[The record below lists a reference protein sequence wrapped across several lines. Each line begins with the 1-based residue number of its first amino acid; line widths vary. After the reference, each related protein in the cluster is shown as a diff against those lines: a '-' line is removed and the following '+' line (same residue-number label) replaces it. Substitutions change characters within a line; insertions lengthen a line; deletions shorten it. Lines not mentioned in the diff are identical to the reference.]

1 MQVAAVVALEE
12 RAMALVKTTTLAT
25 RARTPKKAAGEPAS
39 VPAKRPPVRKTASR
53 RQSAGERI
61 GAATLE
67 LAGGITEASSAVEE
81 LRRALAQIAS
91 GAEEAAGAAHE
102 SLAAVTQM
110 SASFAQARSQAEQ
123 ARQRTESLS
132 TLLAET
138 GASIDASVKAIGVAA
153 RRQLTSVEIIEAL
166 ERHAARIGE
175 ITKSVADIAD
185 QTNLLALNAA
195 IEAARAGDDGRGF
208 AVVADEVRALA
219 EASEKRSVDVQVLAD
234 RIAAT
239 VRQAADRL
247 RGAAATAE
255 AEATAGAK
263 VGENLAVIRQE
274 MSILGGESQA
284 ILIAAVE
291 AVSAADETRR
301 GAENVSSAA
310 EEQASAAAEAQRA
323 VQQQGQ
329 SLEQSQVASDSLA
342 EMVEMLTA
350 GGSGAEAAQ
359 EAAAAAEELSATV
372 QELSGAAG
380 EILVAID
387 QISRGA
393 QIQAAATQQASTAM
407 AQIEKAARLSSDNAA
422 ASADRVA
429 TMQGLLAES
438 REAVGRL
445 ANGVSTAVDENAAV
459 LDTIEELEGL
469 AGAIGKIVDGLGLVA
484 VQTTMLATSGAV
496 EAARAG
502 EAGRGFAVV
511 SGDIRVL
518 ARDASSNADAVK
530 DLVGAIVGQIGKARR
545 EVDQITVQSLAELD
559 RNRMIEERLVQVA
572 AESASLKAGADD
584 IAKGAR
590 DILSAS
596 AQVMSGIGQIAA
608 AAEEASSAAAQAA
621 TAARQ
626 QSQSA
631 EDLAAAIE
639 EIALLANELQRSAET

>member
-1 MQVAAVVALEE
+1 
-12 RAMALVKTTTLAT
+12 MALVKTTTLASRSKT
-25 RARTPKKAAGEPAS
+25 RKKPAAEVADAFPA
-39 VPAKRPPVRKTASR
+39 AKRAPVRRTLSR
-53 RQSAGERI
+53 RQNASERI

-102 SLAAVTQM
+102 SLAAVTAM
-110 SASFAQARSQAEQ
+110 SANFSQARERAE
-123 ARQRTESLS
+123 ASRQRAESLQ
-132 TLLAET
+132 TLLSES
-138 GASIDASVKAIGVAA
+138 GAAIDASVKAVDANA
-153 RRQLTSVEIIEAL
+153 KRQLASVGVIEAL

-195 IEAARAGDDGRGF
+195 IEAARAGDEGRGF

-219 EASEKRSVDVQVLAD
+219 ETSEKRSQDVGGLAE
-234 RIAAT
+234 RIANS
-239 VRQAADRL
+239 VREAADRM
-247 RGAAATAE
+247 RAAATTAE
-255 AEATAGAK
+255 AEALAGAQ
-263 VGENLAVIRQE
+263 VGEILAKVRHE
-274 MSILGGESQA
+274 MATLGEDSQV

-291 AVSAADETRR
+291 AAGAANEARR
-301 GAENVSSAA
+301 GAESVSSAA
-310 EEQASAAAEAQRA
+310 EEQAAAAAEAQRS

-329 SLEQSQVASDSLA
+329 SLEQSQSASDSLA
-342 EMVEMLTA
+342 EMIEMLV
-350 GGSGAEAAQ
+350 GGDGGGEAAQ

-393 QIQAAATQQASTAM
+393 QIQAAATQQASSAM
-407 AQIEKAARLSSDNAA
+407 EEIEKAARASSDNAV
-422 ASADRVA
+422 ASAERVA
-429 TMQGLLAES
+429 MMQGMLLAS
-438 REAVGRL
+438 QQAVGRL
-445 ANGVSTAVDENAAV
+445 ASGVATSVEENVSV
-459 LDTIEELEGL
+459 LATIEELEEL

-511 SGDIRVL
+511 SGDIRSL
-518 ARDASSNADAVK
+518 ARDASHNADAVK
-530 DLVGAIVGQIGKARR
+530 DLVTSIISQIAKVRR
-545 EVDQITVQSLAELD
+545 EVDQINALATAELD
-559 RNRMIEERLVQVA
+559 KNRAIEERLVQVT
-572 AESASLKAGADD
+572 AETIILKSGADD
-584 IAKGAR
+584 IAKGAEE
-590 DILSAS
+590 ILSTS
-596 AQVMSGIGQIAA
+596 TQVLSGIGQIAT

-621 TAARQ
+621 AAARQ

-639 EIALLANELQRSAET
+639 EIALLANELQQASEG

>member
-1 MQVAAVVALEE
+1 
-12 RAMALVKTTTLAT
+12 MALVKTTTLAT
-25 RARTPKKAAGEPAS
+25 RTKSPRKSSTEPVA
-39 VPAKRPPVRKTASR
+39 PPVKRAPTRKAGSR
-53 RQSAGERI
+53 RENAGERI
-61 GAATLE
+61 SAATLE

-110 SASFAQARSQAEQ
+110 STAFAQARGQAEA
-123 ARQRTESLS
+123 ARRRTETLQ
-132 TLLAET
+132 TLLVET
-138 GASIDASVKAIGVAA
+138 GAAIDGSVKAVAVNA
-153 RRQLTSVEIIEAL
+153 KRQLASVGVIETL
-166 ERHAARIGE
+166 EGHAARIGE

-219 EASEKRSVDVQVLAD
+219 ETSEKRSLDVQGLAD
-234 RIAAT
+234 KIAVTVREAANRLRDAAT
-239 VRQAADRL
+239 A
-247 RGAAATAE
+247 AE
-255 AEATAGAK
+255 AEAVAGAQ
-263 VGENLAVIRQE
+263 VGETLATVRRE
-274 MSILGGESQA
+274 MAVLGDDSQA

-301 GAENVSSAA
+301 GAESVSSAA

-342 EMVEMLTA
+342 EMIEMLTGGA
-350 GGSGAEAAQ
+350 GGVEAAQ

-407 AQIEKAARLSSDNAA
+407 AQIERSARISDDNATASAERVAAMQDMLA
-422 ASADRVA
+422 ASRD
-429 TMQGLLAES
+429 
-438 REAVGRL
+438 AVGRL
-445 ANGVSTAVDENAAV
+445 AHGVATSVDENTAV
-459 LDTIEELEGL
+459 LATIDELESL
-469 AGAIGKIVDGLGLVA
+469 AGAIGKIVDALGLVA

-511 SGDIRVL
+511 SGDIRAL
-518 ARDASSNADAVK
+518 ARDASHNADTVK
-530 DLVGAIVGQIGKARR
+530 DLVSAIVGQIAKARR
-545 EVDQITVQSLAELD
+545 EVDQITGQAVAELD
-559 RNRMIEERLVQVA
+559 KNRAIEERLVQVA
-572 AESASLKAGADD
+572 AETVTLKAGADD
-584 IAKGAR
+584 IAKGAQ
-590 DILSAS
+590 DILAAS

-608 AAEEASSAAAQAA
+608 AAEEAGSAAAQAA

-639 EIALLANELQRSAET
+639 EIALLANELQQAAES

>member
-1 MQVAAVVALEE
+1 
-12 RAMALVKTTTLAT
+12 MALVKTTTLAT
-25 RARTPKKAAGEPAS
+25 RSKAPKKAVAEAAPTS
-39 VPAKRPPVRKTASR
+39 PKRAPVRKTASR
-53 RQSAGERI
+53 RQNAGERI

-67 LAGGITEASSAVEE
+67 LASGITEAASAVEE

-110 SASFAQARSQAEQ
+110 STSFAQARAQAEV
-123 ARQRTESLS
+123 ARHRTESLQ
-132 TLLAET
+132 TLLTET
-138 GASIDASVKAIGVAA
+138 GTAIDGSVKAITGNAK
-153 RRQLTSVEIIEAL
+153 RQLASVAVIEAL
-166 ERHAARIGE
+166 ERHTARIGE
-175 ITKSVADIAD
+175 ITRSVAEIAD

-219 EASEKRSVDVQVLAD
+219 ETSEKRSLDVQGLAD
-234 RIAAT
+234 KIAAT

-247 RGAAATAE
+247 RAAASVAE
-255 AEATAGAK
+255 AEATAGAA
-263 VGENLAVIRQE
+263 VGETLAIVRRE
-274 MSILGGESQA
+274 MVVLGNDSQA

-301 GAENVSSAA
+301 GAESVSSAA

-342 EMVEMLTA
+342 EMVEMLT
-350 GGSGAEAAQ
+350 GGVGGEDAAQ

-407 AQIEKAARLSSDNAA
+407 AQIEKAARLSNDNAVA
-422 ASADRVA
+422 TAERVA
-429 TMQGLLAES
+429 GMQGLLAES
-438 REAVGRL
+438 RDAVGRL
-445 ANGVSTAVDENAAV
+445 TSGVTVSVDENLAV

-511 SGDIRVL
+511 SGDIRAL
-518 ARDASSNADAVK
+518 ARDASNNADAVK
-530 DLVGAIVGQIGKARR
+530 DLVGAIIGQIAKVRR
-545 EVDQITVQSLAELD
+545 EVDQITALALAELD
-559 RNRMIEERLVQVA
+559 KNRLIEDRLAQVA
-572 AESASLKAGADD
+572 TETVTLKAGADD
-584 IAKGAR
+584 IAKGAQ
-590 DILSAS
+590 DILAAS
-596 AQVMSGIGQIAA
+596 AQVMAGTRQIAA
-608 AAEEASSAAAQAA
+608 AAEEAGSAATQAA
-621 TAARQ
+621 SAARQ

-639 EIALLANELQRSAET
+639 EIALLANELQQAADA

>member
-1 MQVAAVVALEE
+1 
-12 RAMALVKTTTLAT
+12 MALVKTTTLAT
-25 RARTPKKAAGEPAS
+25 RAKTAKKAVVEPKAAP
-39 VPAKRPPVRKTASR
+39 VKRAPVRRSGSR
-53 RQSAGERI
+53 RENASERI

-67 LAGGITEASSAVEE
+67 LAGGLTQAASAVEE

-110 SASFAQARSQAEQ
+110 SASFGQARGQAEA
-123 ARQRTESLS
+123 ARHRTE
-132 TLLAET
+132 TLKILLTET
-138 GASIDASVKAIGVAA
+138 GAAIDGSVKAVAA
-153 RRQLTSVEIIEAL
+153 NAKRQLASVGVIETL
-166 ERHAARIGE
+166 EGHAARIGE
-175 ITKSVADIAD
+175 ITRSVADIAD

-219 EASEKRSVDVQVLAD
+219 ETSEKRSQDVQGLAD

-239 VRQAADRL
+239 VREAANRL
-247 RGAAATAE
+247 REAATAAE
-255 AEATAGAK
+255 AEAIAGAR
-263 VGENLAVIRQE
+263 VGENLAVVRRE
-274 MSILGGESQA
+274 MVVLGESSQA

-301 GAENVSSAA
+301 GAESVSSAA

-329 SLEQSQVASDSLA
+329 SLEQSQVAADALA
-342 EMVEMLTA
+342 EMVELLS
-350 GGSGAEAAQ
+350 SGTSDAEAAQ

-393 QIQAAATQQASTAM
+393 QIQGAATQQASAAM
-407 AQIEKAARLSSDNAA
+407 AQIEKSARLFSDNAT
-422 ASADRVA
+422 ASAQRVA
-429 TMQGLLAES
+429 STQDLLTVS
-438 REAVGRL
+438 REAIGRL
-445 ANGVSTAVDENAAV
+445 ATGVATAVDENTAV
-459 LDTIEELEGL
+459 LATIDELETL
-469 AGAIGKIVDGLGLVA
+469 AGAIGKIVDALGLVA

-511 SGDIRVL
+511 SGDIRTL
-518 ARDASSNADAVK
+518 ARDASHNADTVK
-530 DLVGAIVGQIGKARR
+530 DLVGAIVGQIAKVRR
-545 EVDQITVQSLAELD
+545 EVDQITGQAVAELD
-559 RNRMIEERLVQVA
+559 KNRTIEERLVQVA
-572 AESASLKAGADD
+572 AESVTLKSGADD
-584 IAKGAR
+584 IAKSAG
-590 DILSAS
+590 DILAAS
-596 AQVMSGIGQIAA
+596 AQVLSGIGQIAT
-608 AAEEASSAAAQAA
+608 AAEEAGSAAAQAA

-639 EIALLANELQRSAET
+639 EIALLANELQQAAET

>member
-1 MQVAAVVALEE
+1 
-12 RAMALVKTTTLAT
+12 MALVKTTSLAT
-25 RARTPKKAAGEPAS
+25 RAKRPKKLSNEAPPPPP
-39 VPAKRPPVRKTASR
+39 VKRPPVRKVSR
-53 RQSAGERI
+53 RENAGERI
-61 GAATLE
+61 SAATLE

-102 SLAAVTQM
+102 SLAAVSQM
-110 SASFAQARSQAEQ
+110 SASFAQARGEAEA
-123 ARQRTESLS
+123 ARHRTETLQ
-132 TLLAET
+132 TLLTET
-138 GASIDASVKAIGVAA
+138 GTAIDGSVKAVAVNA
-153 RRQLTSVEIIEAL
+153 RRQMASVGVIETL
-166 ERHAARIGE
+166 EAHAARIGE
-175 ITKSVADIAD
+175 ITRSVADIAD

-219 EASEKRSVDVQVLAD
+219 ETSEKRSLDVRGLAD
-234 RIAAT
+234 KIATT
-239 VRQAADRL
+239 VREAADRL
-247 RGAAATAE
+247 RGAATAAE
-255 AEATAGAK
+255 AEAEAGAK
-263 VGENLAVIRQE
+263 VRESLAVVRRE
-274 MSILGGESQA
+274 MAVLGEDSQA
-284 ILIAAVE
+284 ILIAAVQ

-301 GAENVSSAA
+301 GSESVSAAA

-342 EMVEMLTA
+342 EMIEMLTA
-350 GGSGAEAAQ
+350 GAAGAEAAQ

-380 EILVAID
+380 QILVAID
-387 QISRGA
+387 QINRGA
-393 QIQAAATQQASTAM
+393 QIQAAATQQASAAM
-407 AQIEKAARLSSDNAA
+407 VQIEKSARISSENAA
-422 ASADRVA
+422 TSAERVA
-429 TMQGLLAES
+429 SMQEMLVTS
-438 REAVGRL
+438 REAVDRL
-445 ANGVSTAVDENAAV
+445 AVGVATSVDENTAV
-459 LDTIEELEGL
+459 LATIDELEAL
-469 AGAIGKIVDGLGLVA
+469 AGAIGKIVDALGLVA

-511 SGDIRVL
+511 SGDIRAL
-518 ARDASSNADAVK
+518 ARDASHNADSVK
-530 DLVGAIVGQIGKARR
+530 DLVSAIVGQIAKVRR
-545 EVDQITVQSLAELD
+545 EVDQITSQAAVELD
-559 RNRMIEERLVQVA
+559 NNRAIEDRLALVVA
-572 AESASLKAGADD
+572 ETVALKTSADD
-584 IAKGAR
+584 IAKGSQN
-590 DILSAS
+590 ILAAS

-639 EIALLANELQRSAET
+639 EIALLANELQQAAET

>member
-1 MQVAAVVALEE
+1 
-12 RAMALVKTTTLAT
+12 MALVKTTTLAT
-25 RARTPKKAAGEPAS
+25 RTKRTKAPAS
-39 VPAKRPPVRKTASR
+39 EPLKPSIKRAPIRKAGTR
-53 RQSAGERI
+53 RQNAGERI
-61 GAATLE
+61 SAATVE
-67 LAGGITEASSAVEE
+67 LAGGLTEAASAVEE

-110 SASFAQARSQAEQ
+110 SASFAQARAQAE
-123 ARQRTESLS
+123 ASRHRTESLQN
-132 TLLAET
+132 LLVET
-138 GASIDASVKAIGVAA
+138 GAAVDGAVKAVAVNAKRQLASVGV
-153 RRQLTSVEIIEAL
+153 IETL
-166 ERHAARIGE
+166 EGHAARIGE

-219 EASEKRSVDVQVLAD
+219 ETSEKRSQDVQGLAD
-234 RIAAT
+234 KISTT
-239 VRQAADRL
+239 VREAANRL
-247 RGAAATAE
+247 RDAAAAAE
-255 AEATAGAK
+255 AEAAAGAQ
-263 VGENLAVIRQE
+263 VGESLSLVRRE
-274 MSILGGESQA
+274 MAALGEDSQI

-301 GAENVSSAA
+301 GAESVSSAA

-329 SLEQSQVASDSLA
+329 SLEQSQVAADSLA
-342 EMVEMLTA
+342 EMIEMLTSGA
-350 GGSGAEAAQ
+350 GEAEAAQ

-407 AQIEKAARLSSDNAA
+407 TQIERSARLSSENAA
-422 ASADRVA
+422 ASVARVA
-429 TMQGLLAES
+429 SMQDLLATS

-445 ANGVSTAVDENAAV
+445 AAGVATSVDENTAV
-459 LDTIEELEGL
+459 LATVDELEIL

-502 EAGRGFAVV
+502 EVGRGFSVV
-511 SGDIRVL
+511 SGDIRTL
-518 ARDASSNADAVK
+518 ARDASHNADTVK
-530 DLVGAIVGQIGKARR
+530 DLVGAIIGQIAKVRR
-545 EVDQITVQSLAELD
+545 EVDQITGQAVVELD
-559 RNRMIEERLVQVA
+559 KNRIIEERLVQVVS
-572 AESASLKAGADD
+572 ETVTLKAGAEE
-584 IAKGAR
+584 IAKGSL
-590 DILSAS
+590 DILSAG
-596 AQVMSGIGQIAA
+596 AQVMSGVSQIAA
-608 AAEEASSAAAQAA
+608 AAEQASGAAAQAA

-639 EIALLANELQRSAET
+639 EIALLANELQQAADA

>member
-1 MQVAAVVALEE
+1 
-12 RAMALVKTTTLAT
+12 MALVKTTTLAT
-25 RARTPKKAAGEPAS
+25 RVKNPKASSDEPKAP
-39 VPAKRPPVRKTASR
+39 PAKRAPVRGTGSR
-53 RQSAGERI
+53 RENAGERI
-61 GAATLE
+61 SAATLE
-67 LAGGITEASSAVEE
+67 LAGGLAEASSAVEE

-110 SASFAQARSQAEQ
+110 STAFAQARGQAEA
-123 ARQRTESLS
+123 ARHRTETLQ
-132 TLLAET
+132 TLLIET
-138 GASIDASVKAIGVAA
+138 GAAIDGSVKAVAVNA
-153 RRQLTSVEIIEAL
+153 KRQLASVGVIETL
-166 ERHAARIGE
+166 EGHAARIGE
-175 ITKSVADIAD
+175 ITRSVADIAD

-219 EASEKRSVDVQVLAD
+219 ETSEKRSLDVQGLAD
-234 RIAAT
+234 KIAAT
-239 VRQAADRL
+239 VREAANRL
-247 RGAAATAE
+247 RGAAAAAE
-255 AEATAGAK
+255 AEAAAGAQ
-263 VGENLAVIRQE
+263 VGESLAAVRRE
-274 MSILGGESQA
+274 MAILGEESQA
-284 ILIAAVE
+284 ILIGAVE

-301 GAENVSSAA
+301 GAESVSSAA

-342 EMVEMLTA
+342 EMIELLTG
-350 GGSGAEAAQ
+350 GGSGVEAAQ

-407 AQIEKAARLSSDNAA
+407 TQIEKAARLSSDNAA
-422 ASADRVA
+422 ASAGRVA
-429 TMQGLLAES
+429 LMQDVLVVS

-445 ANGVSTAVDENAAV
+445 ATGVATSVDENTAV
-459 LDTIEELEGL
+459 LATIDDLEAL
-469 AGAIGKIVDGLGLVA
+469 AGAIGKIVDALGLVA

-511 SGDIRVL
+511 SGDIRTL
-518 ARDASSNADAVK
+518 ARDASHNADTVK
-530 DLVGAIVGQIGKARR
+530 DLVSAIVGQIAKVRR
-545 EVDQITVQSLAELD
+545 EVDQITGQAVAELEK
-559 RNRMIEERLVQVA
+559 NRAIEERLVQVA
-572 AESASLKAGADD
+572 AETVTLKTGADD
-584 IAKGAR
+584 IAKGAQ

-608 AAEEASSAAAQAA
+608 AAEEAGSAAAQAA

-639 EIALLANELQRSAET
+639 EIALLANELQQASEA

>member
-1 MQVAAVVALEE
+1 
-12 RAMALVKTTTLAT
+12 MALVKTTTLAT
-25 RARTPKKAAGEPAS
+25 RTKSPRKSSTEPVA
-39 VPAKRPPVRKTASR
+39 PPVKRAPTRKAGSR
-53 RQSAGERI
+53 RENAGERI
-61 GAATLE
+61 SAATLE

-110 SASFAQARSQAEQ
+110 STAFAQARGQAEA
-123 ARQRTESLS
+123 ARHRTETLQ
-132 TLLAET
+132 TLLVET
-138 GASIDASVKAIGVAA
+138 GAAIDGSVKAVAVNA
-153 RRQLTSVEIIEAL
+153 KRQLASVGVIETL
-166 ERHAARIGE
+166 EGHAARIGE

-219 EASEKRSVDVQVLAD
+219 ETSEKRSLDVQGLAD
-234 RIAAT
+234 KIAVTVREAANRLRDAAT
-239 VRQAADRL
+239 A
-247 RGAAATAE
+247 AE
-255 AEATAGAK
+255 AEAVAGAQ
-263 VGENLAVIRQE
+263 VGETLATVRRE
-274 MSILGGESQA
+274 MAVLGDDSQA

-301 GAENVSSAA
+301 GAESVSSAA

-342 EMVEMLTA
+342 EMIEMLTGGA
-350 GGSGAEAAQ
+350 GGVEAAQ

-407 AQIEKAARLSSDNAA
+407 AQIERSARISDDNATASAERVAAMQDMLA
-422 ASADRVA
+422 ASRD
-429 TMQGLLAES
+429 
-438 REAVGRL
+438 AVGRL
-445 ANGVSTAVDENAAV
+445 AHGVATSVDENTAV
-459 LDTIEELEGL
+459 LATIDELESL
-469 AGAIGKIVDGLGLVA
+469 AGAIGKIVDSLGLVA

-511 SGDIRVL
+511 SGDIRAL
-518 ARDASSNADAVK
+518 ARDASHNADTVK
-530 DLVGAIVGQIGKARR
+530 DLVSAIVGQIAKARR
-545 EVDQITVQSLAELD
+545 EVDQITGQAVAELD
-559 RNRMIEERLVQVA
+559 KNRAIEERLVQVA
-572 AESASLKAGADD
+572 AETVTLKAGADD
-584 IAKGAR
+584 IAKGAQ
-590 DILSAS
+590 DILAAS

-608 AAEEASSAAAQAA
+608 AAEEAGSAAAQAA

-639 EIALLANELQRSAET
+639 EIALLANELQQAAES

>member
-1 MQVAAVVALEE
+1 
-12 RAMALVKTTTLAT
+12 MALVKTTTLAT
-25 RARTPKKAAGEPAS
+25 RSKTPKKAAIEPATTA
-39 VPAKRPPVRKTASR
+39 VKRAPVRKAGLR
-53 RQSAGERI
+53 RESAGERI

-102 SLAAVTQM
+102 SLAAVVQM
-110 SASFAQARSQAEQ
+110 SASFGQARAQAEQ
-123 ARQRTESLS
+123 ARHRTESLQI
-132 TLLAET
+132 LLTES
-138 GASIDASVKAIGVAA
+138 GAAIDASVKAISLNA
-153 RRQLTSVEIIEAL
+153 RRQLASVEVIEAL

-175 ITKSVADIAD
+175 ITRSVADIAD

-195 IEAARAGDDGRGF
+195 IEAARAGDEGRGF

-219 EASEKRSVDVQVLAD
+219 ETSEKRSLDVQGLAD
-234 RIAAT
+234 KIAAT

-247 RGAAATAE
+247 RGAASVAATE
-255 AEATAGAK
+255 AVAGSK
-263 VGENLAVIRQE
+263 VGEALSGVRRE
-274 MSILGGESQA
+274 MTVLGADSQA

-301 GAENVSSAA
+301 GAESVSSAA

-342 EMVEMLTA
+342 EMVEMLT
-350 GGSGAEAAQ
+350 GGDGGAEAAQ

-407 AQIEKAARLSSDNAA
+407 AQIEKAARLSNDNAT
-422 ASADRVA
+422 ASAERVA
-429 TMQGLLAES
+429 AMQGVLAES

-445 ANGVSTAVDENAAV
+445 ATGVSTAVDENSAV
-459 LDTIEELEGL
+459 LETIDELEGL

-511 SGDIRVL
+511 SGDIRTL
-518 ARDASSNADAVK
+518 ARDASHNADAVK
-530 DLVGAIVGQIGKARR
+530 DLVGAIVGQIAKVRR
-545 EVDQITVQSLAELD
+545 EVDQITTQAVAELD
-559 RNRMIEERLVQVA
+559 KNRAIEERLVQVA
-572 AESASLKAGADD
+572 TETVALRAGADD
-584 IAKGAR
+584 IAKGAQ

-596 AQVMSGIGQIAA
+596 AQVLSGIGQIAA
-608 AAEEASSAAAQAA
+608 AAEEAGSAATQAA

-639 EIALLANELQRSAET
+639 EIALLANELQQAADA